1 MPRPFVG
8 VPPLKADDILAVKVY
23 VAVSDR
29 CQPDDRST
37 QGRFTAARLADQT
50 EHIPPIELEVNTV
63 DGLDRGLMMHQK
75 AFPDGEMNVQVF
87 DLQ

>member
-1 MPRPFVG
+1 MT
-8 VPPLKADDILAVKVY
+8 LETDDILAVIVN

-37 QGRFTAARLADQT
+37 QGRFTAARLPDQT
-50 EHIPPIELEVNTV
+50 EYIPPIELEVNTV
-63 DGLDRGLMMHQK
+63 DSLDRGLMMQQK
-75 AFPDGEMNVQVF
+75 AFPNGKMNVQVF